1 MRNFGYEF
9 QKKFY
14 GNIRAFLEYLYRE
27 TGDTTFRELKEVL
40 DRPKRPSEKLNKI
53 IIRPVDVENVIK
65 GIYNTPRSPYHAPR
79 KYAYF
84 RIKHIANT
92 LFLAYTGQRPQSTT
106 DRLTLEDFEKAL
118 KRNPLNAKDDDS
130 IFPYNSLRIVLID
143 LDIKAHHTG
152 MRVQPSHFRK
162 FFEEMCNNVL
172 MVHPGLRDYIMAHNT
187 GSLDVQS
194 YDGKLP
200 TEIYHQYIEKWGR
213 VNLVP
218 GGASLRNLVD
228 FIHHTE

>member
-1 MRNFGYEF
+1 M
-9 QKKFY
+9 
-14 GNIRAFLEYLYRE
+14 
-27 TGDTTFRELKEVL
+27 
-40 DRPKRPSEKLNKI
+40 
-53 IIRPVDVENVIK
+53 ENVVK
-65 GIYNTPRSPYHAPR
+65 GICNTPKSLYDAPW

-92 LFLAYTGQRPQSTT
+92 LFLTYTGQRTQSTT

-118 KRNPLNAKDDDS
+118 KRDPLNAKDGDPV
-130 IFPYNSLRIVLID
+130 FPYNSLRIVLID

-152 MRVQPSHFRK
+152 MRIQPSHFRK
-162 FFEEMCNNVL
+162 FFEQMCNNVL

-187 GSLDVQS
+187 GSLDVLS

-200 TEIYHQYIEKWGR
+200 TEIYQQYMEKWGS
-213 VNLVP
+213 VNLVLE
-218 GGASLRNLVD
+218 GVNLRNLVD